1 MYVVAFTLL
10 RLSSLFN
17 PHSPVMGIASCSIGE
32 EEDAFRV
39 FNVFFAA
46 VVSHYH
52 NVWVTGHKTIKDSGY
67 VLQGMEIEK
76 N

>member
-1 MYVVAFTLL
+1 
-10 RLSSLFN
+10 
-17 PHSPVMGIASCSIGE
+17 MGIASCSIGE